1 MTEYFTVENEE
12 GDRIDRYLAEE
23 MPERSRSYLQK
34 LIKEQY
40 IKVNNKPVKANYRLS
55 LYESIKVTIPELKEP
70 EIEAE
75 DIPLDILYEDQ
86 DIIVIN
92 KFHIRCL
99 LMHFRHNYIIY
110 KHNYARNIYMRMIKS
125 CRIKNTNYKKGTRE

>member
-40 IKVNNKPVKANYRLS
+40 TKVNNIIS
-55 LYESIKVTIPELKEP
+55 LIIPCQALTDK
-70 EIEAE
+70 
-75 DIPLDILYEDQ
+75 
-86 DIIVIN
+86 
-92 KFHIRCL
+92 
-99 LMHFRHNYIIY
+99 M
-110 KHNYARNIYMRMIKS
+110 
-125 CRIKNTNYKKGTRE
+125 

>member
-40 IKVNNKPVKANYRLS
+40 IKVNNKPVKANYRLV
-55 LYESIKVTIPELKEP
+55 LGDRVEVCIPEAKEP
-70 EIEAE
+70 DIEPE
-75 DIPLDILYEDQ
+75 NIPVSTALPVPESYTASIWIQPVL
-86 DIIVIN
+86 
-92 KFHIRCL
+92 
-99 LMHFRHNYIIY
+99 
-110 KHNYARNIYMRMIKS
+110 
-125 CRIKNTNYKKGTRE
+125 

>member
-40 IKVNNKPVKANYRLS
+40 IKVNNKPVKAWALQWNIGQCFNVS
-55 LYESIKVTIPELKEP
+55 LW
-70 EIEAE
+70 
-75 DIPLDILYEDQ
+75 
-86 DIIVIN
+86 
-92 KFHIRCL
+92 
-99 LMHFRHNYIIY
+99 
-110 KHNYARNIYMRMIKS
+110 
-125 CRIKNTNYKKGTRE
+125 

>member
-40 IKVNNKPVKANYRLS
+40 IKVNNKPVKANCRLV
-55 LYESIKVTIPELKEP
+55 LGDRVEVCVTESKEHDIEP
-70 EIEAE
+70 EMIT
-75 DIPLDILYEDQ
+75 LSIL
-86 DIIVIN
+86 
-92 KFHIRCL
+92 
-99 LMHFRHNYIIY
+99 
-110 KHNYARNIYMRMIKS
+110 
-125 CRIKNTNYKKGTRE
+125 

>member
-40 IKVNNKPVKANYRLS
+40 IKVNNKPVKGW
-55 LYESIKVTIPELKEP
+55 
-70 EIEAE
+70 
-75 DIPLDILYEDQ
+75 
-86 DIIVIN
+86 
-92 KFHIRCL
+92 
-99 LMHFRHNYIIY
+99 
-110 KHNYARNIYMRMIKS
+110 S
-125 CRIKNTNYKKGTRE
+125 CDCF

>member
-1 MTEYFTVENEE
+1 MYWNSGKTAYHC
-12 GDRIDRYLAEE
+12 G
-23 MPERSRSYLQK
+23 
-34 LIKEQY
+34 
-40 IKVNNKPVKANYRLS
+40 
-55 LYESIKVTIPELKEP
+55 
-70 EIEAE
+70 
-75 DIPLDILYEDQ
+75 

-99 LMHFRHNYIIY
+99 LMHFRHNYIII